1 MIFFVRNKILP
12 YILITRPLNLL
23 IIIAAVYLGFAISK
37 NSFSLNILD
46 LVMFAPIVLSAAAGY
61 CLNDLTDLEEDRIN
75 RPGRIL
81 VRNLI
86 SKRSCVIFSIVI
98 LSVSIILSA
107 LHVRFFI
114 VNSSIITAI
123 IFYNIYLKKTPF
135 AGNLLTSIL
144 SAFPVLWGGLI
155 SGSVKTEI
163 LSLFFLAVFLHLPR
177 EILKDIEDLRGD
189 KSAKKNTTAV
199 FFGERVSFL
208 LFYISSTGLL
218 IYLIAILCIINAG
231 PMQFILF
238 LLLIPAPVSVSILLV
253 NKCIKKSIVL
263 LKISMVLAIL
273 FFLIRNL
280 ILK

>member
-114 VNSSIITAI
+114 VNSSIITTI

>member
-199 FFGERVSFL
+199 FFGERVSLL

>member
-114 VNSSIITAI
+114 VNSSIITTI

-199 FFGERVSFL
+199 FFGERVSLL